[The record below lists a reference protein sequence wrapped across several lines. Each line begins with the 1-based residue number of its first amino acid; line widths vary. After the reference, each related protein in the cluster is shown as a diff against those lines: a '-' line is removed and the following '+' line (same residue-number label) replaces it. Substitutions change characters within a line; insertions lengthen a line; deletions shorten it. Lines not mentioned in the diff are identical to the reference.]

1 MNGFR
6 SRGIHWS
13 LIALLGTGGMAAA
26 AEREGGA
33 RDLVQSTS
41 PVTLTLA
48 TSEESWRHLY
58 RNAAGQ
64 WVPLPQVEEGPAG
77 MVTFTLSPEQL
88 AGGNTVVVLG
98 KPGWLAL
105 EDTTPPQVRRI
116 TLDGRE
122 IAPAPEIDLGWL
134 DTPPKKL
141 VLEVQDAQNPLD
153 PASVRAILNGTVVP
167 AGSPSLRFYRDPQN
181 PRRGRLVCVLPKL
194 TDGLSA
200 EPIRLT
206 LRCDDFAP
214 DTADCTTTFTFT
226 FSSVPLAELEHLPAE
241 PAATTPEGV
250 QIFVDSIFP
259 GYEHIECLLD
269 GRLQVP
275 GMTSFGSTWP
285 SEETPVAH
293 WLCLVFPKPRPVS
306 GLEISWAHYQ
316 DTFWTSRCF
325 ALLTWDGKRWVQ
337 ALKVQNNL
345 EAQTTVHAFRRVITD
360 RVLLW
365 VPPGGNHPQ
374 RPHITWITEVKVR
387 A

>member
-1 MNGFR
+1 MNGFK
-6 SRGIHWS
+6 SRGLHWS
-13 LIALLGTGGMAAA
+13 LVVLLGAGWAA
-26 AEREGGA
+26 AERGSGA
-33 RDLVQSTS
+33 CDLVQSTS
-41 PVTLTLA
+41 QVTLALSA
-48 TSEESWRHLY
+48 LGNGGPHLY
-58 RNAAGQ
+58 RNAAGR
-64 WVPLPQVEEGPAG
+64 WVPLPQVEEGPG
-77 MVTFTLSPEQL
+77 GTVTFTLSPEQL
-88 AGGNTVVVLG
+88 AGGSTVVVLG
-98 KPGWLAL
+98 KPAWLVL

-134 DTPPKKL
+134 DMLPRRL

-153 PASVRAILNGTVVP
+153 PASVRALLNGTMVP
-167 AGSPSLRFYRDPQN
+167 AGSPGLRFYRDPKN
-181 PRRGRLVCVLPKL
+181 PRRGRLVCALPKL
-194 TDGLSA
+194 IGGPSV

-214 DTADCTTTFTFT
+214 DTADCTTAFSFTV
-226 FSSVPLAELEHLPAE
+226 SPVPLAELEHLPAE
-241 PAATTPEGV
+241 PAAITPEGV
-250 QIFVDSIFP
+250 RIFVDSIHP
-259 GYEHIECLLD
+259 GYEHLECLLD

-316 DTFWTSRCF
+316 DTFWTSRRF
-325 ALLTWDGKRWVQ
+325 ALLTWDGKKWLQ

-345 EAQTTVHAFRRVITD
+345 EAQTTVHAFRQVTTD

-374 RPHITWITEVKVR
+374 RPYITWITEVKVQP
-387 A
+387 